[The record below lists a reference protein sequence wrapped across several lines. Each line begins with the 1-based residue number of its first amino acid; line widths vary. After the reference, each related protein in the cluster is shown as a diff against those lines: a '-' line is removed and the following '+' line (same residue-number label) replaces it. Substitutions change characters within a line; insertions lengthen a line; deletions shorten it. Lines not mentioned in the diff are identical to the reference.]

1 MFQNKSNLLI
11 AQKYSKF
18 KRQSFELP
26 FFVSLNHKNNSM
38 RILLFSFILLSF
50 YSVFS
55 QVSPDFEAVD
65 SLYRED
71 QFYIG
76 VTYNTLVNRPTGISQ
91 NKFTPSFSLGVLRD
105 MPINKNRTKAI
116 ATGLGYSWNNYNQ
129 NILISETNGAP
140 EYSTITSATSYDK
153 NKLTLH
159 SIDIPLEFRWR
170 TSTPESHKFWR
181 IYTGLKFSY
190 LFYTQSKYEDSQTS
204 IKVVGNPDLNKFQY
218 GTYLSIGYNTV
229 NFNIYYG
236 LNPIFKSGVLNGGSL
251 DVNTLNFGFMF
262 YIL

>member
-1 MFQNKSNLLI
+1 M
-11 AQKYSKF
+11 
-18 KRQSFELP
+18 P

-38 RILLFSFILLSF
+38 RVLLYGFILFSFH
-50 YSVFS
+50 SVFS
-55 QVSPDFEAVD
+55 QVAPDFEAVD

-76 VTYNTLVNRPTGISQ
+76 VTYNTLLKRPSGISQ

-105 MPINKNRTKAI
+105 MPINKTRTKAI
-116 ATGLGYSWNNYNQ
+116 ATGLGYSWNSYNQ
-129 NILISETNGAP
+129 NILISEANGVR
-140 EYSTITSATSYDK
+140 EYSTITATTSYDK

-181 IYTGLKFSY
+181 IYTGFKLSY

-204 IKVVGNPDLNKFQY
+204 FKVVGNPDLNKFQY

-251 DVNTLNFGFMF
+251 DMNTLNFGFMF